1 MAVNL
6 LEPIASVVIVSFNTR
21 DLLRECLTALAEESR
36 GLNTEVLVVDNVSKD
51 GSADMVAAEFPYVKL
66 IRSDVNLGFAA
77 ANNRAFAR
85 AVGRYVVLL
94 NSDAFLQCGAL
105 HRAIRHME
113 HEPEVGIGGAKLVG
127 RDGSWQPSARLFPS
141 LLNDFLTLS
150 GLSALARAS
159 LGALTALGRIQLRHA
174 TWIGFPARSPSFAAT
189 PWKK

>member
-77 ANNRAFAR
+77 ANNRAFAQ
-85 AVGRYVVLL
+85 AVSRF
-94 NSDAFLQCGAL
+94 SKA
-105 HRAIRHME
+105 AIT
-113 HEPEVGIGGAKLVG
+113 
-127 RDGSWQPSARLFPS
+127 S
-141 LLNDFLTLS
+141 
-150 GLSALARAS
+150 
-159 LGALTALGRIQLRHA
+159 
-174 TWIGFPARSPSFAAT
+174 
-189 PWKK
+189 